1 MAEDSLKFDN
11 LIRVLE
17 EYGKEAEAL
26 YKAKLTEGR
35 PPYGTKNTTER
46 TLLNSVKWGMKVGD
60 RSYEVTLELAEYW
73 KYVEGGLQGHD
84 TSYYGAVYPAVQRRD
99 GMTLRNAIRRWID
112 IKPVNPLPGRN
123 NKIPT
128 KDQLAY
134 LIGRKI
140 AMMGIEPFPALSRTV
155 EELNVRYSGRIA
167 EAVTKDVAAFMPILF
182 RSFNYRDLANS
193 K

>member
-1 MAEDSLKFDN
+1 MATDSLKFDN

-17 EYGKEAEAL
+17 DYGKEAEAL

-46 TLLNSVKWGMKVGD
+46 TLLNSEKWGMKVGD
-60 RSYEVTLELAEYW
+60 RSYEVTLELADYW
-73 KYVEGGLQGHD
+73 KYVEGGAQGRV
-84 TSYYGAVYPAVQRRD
+84 TSPYGAVYPAHWPPPS
-99 GMTLRNAIRRWID
+99 AIRRWID
-112 IKPVNPLPGRN
+112 IKPVDILPGKN
-123 NKIPT
+123 GKIPT
-128 KDQLAY
+128 PDQLTY

-140 AMMGIEPFPALSRTV
+140 AMRGIEPFPALSRTV
-155 EELNVRYSGRIA
+155 EELNAKYSERIA
-167 EAVTKDVAAFMPILF
+167 EAASRDVAAFVPVLF